1 MSNVSDTYDMSEVLE
16 SLDLTTDFLKSG
28 LTHSGLFVIGMSMG
42 GLGLTGEDEEDRR
55 RRRAAKLTGESIL
68 YDPRDVANDFRN
80 SDTIYL
86 DNIPILKEWFKVSE
100 EQDGV
105 PGRSMAHMNWVMKS
119 VMSPLLGM
127 ERFFDSG
134 NPNEILW
141 GFQDAVGSLPLVS
154 TMRWDDAVKSY
165 AELMKSSENAAARGG
180 PEDLPIAFQ
189 FVLSAVMNLERMLL
203 ESSFINSLYVGWDK
217 YDRDPWAMP
226 EVVDGQIVR
235 DRNVVPQPT
244 SQMQEYKDADG
255 NIQMG
260 YQTRNWF
267 DAQMHALTENRAT
280 AALIGQLVT
289 GLQGDFLRTSQVAK
303 IRTFKKQEL
312 NPAEAEAVIRSI
324 WKGGVDP
331 KQIPGLENRFIDMD
345 VRKEVQATLIKE
357 INAESKAMGLNEY
370 QSTRRL
376 NEIWYGPRDNPDIR
390 GLYDIIFSSG
400 DMEGWVGFKES
411 TKYYQLNTTY
421 VKGSDGKMYATGIS
435 RNLVQTLAGFSPL
448 QGYEVGT
455 IGGMAI
461 DGSLNSVDEGRGLNT
476 GARSLE
482 KINDSMDPRKDDDA
496 LPDKKLDSTSN
507 SNSGNGWKDYGG
519 SGWKNYGGG
528 RGYSRGGR
536 GYSRGGGSGGSGS
549 FTKLQAPERQ
559 QAPYANDVD
568 NINVSNPLLRRASI
582 RREKIDSEKGR
593 IKPWQ

>member
-1 MSNVSDTYDMSEVLE
+1 
-16 SLDLTTDFLKSG
+16 
-28 LTHSGLFVIGMSMG
+28 
-42 GLGLTGEDEEDRR
+42 
-55 RRRAAKLTGESIL
+55 
-68 YDPRDVANDFRN
+68 
-80 SDTIYL
+80 
-86 DNIPILKEWFKVSE
+86 
-100 EQDGV
+100 
-105 PGRSMAHMNWVMKS
+105 
-119 VMSPLLGM
+119 
-127 ERFFDSG
+127 
-134 NPNEILW
+134 
-141 GFQDAVGSLPLVS
+141 
-154 TMRWDDAVKSY
+154 
-165 AELMKSSENAAARGG
+165 
-180 PEDLPIAFQ
+180 
-189 FVLSAVMNLERMLL
+189 MNLERMLL

-235 DRNVVPQPT
+235 DRNGVPQPT

-267 DAQMHALTENRAT
+267 DAQIHALTENRAT

-289 GLQGDFLRTSQVAK
+289 GLQGDYLRTSQVAK

-376 NEIWYGPRDNPDIR
+376 NEIWYGPRDNPDIQ
-390 GLYDIIFSSG
+390 GLYDIIFSAG

-507 SNSGNGWKDYGG
+507 SNSGSGWKDYGG

-582 RREKIDSEKGR
+582 RREKIDTEKGR

>member
-1 MSNVSDTYDMSEVLE
+1 
-16 SLDLTTDFLKSG
+16 
-28 LTHSGLFVIGMSMG
+28 
-42 GLGLTGEDEEDRR
+42 
-55 RRRAAKLTGESIL
+55 
-68 YDPRDVANDFRN
+68 
-80 SDTIYL
+80 
-86 DNIPILKEWFKVSE
+86 
-100 EQDGV
+100 
-105 PGRSMAHMNWVMKS
+105 
-119 VMSPLLGM
+119 M

-134 NPNEILW
+134 KPNEILW

-180 PEDLPIAFQ
+180 PEDLPISFQ

-235 DRNVVPQPT
+235 DRNGVPQPT

-267 DAQMHALTENRAT
+267 DAQIHALTENRAT

-376 NEIWYGPRDNPDIR
+376 NEIWYGPRDNPDIQ
-390 GLYDIIFSSG
+390 GLYDIIFSAG